1 LETVRIKKELRQN
14 TQASCYFFEIAS
26 TNVERYSDQVK
37 LKKKEAVDKWQPG
50 NTFSVALS

>member
-50 NTFSVALS
+50 NTF